1 MRLSRDDQVAGIPA
15 TDARKLMRR
24 FGDAQP
30 ESRIGSWVDT
40 GSRTGTEVARAFA
53 DAGYLRVSAV
63 YDAEAYWETTI
74 QGNALAQARFGRP
87 ITRATAERHLAG
99 VIGRAKKFN
108 ADGSHVVDIAELV
121 VFGSYLDPDV
131 QHLHARGRADPH
143 RPMGGRLQL
152 RRPVGRPCRSRLNRG
167 RSGVEAA
174 PVDPPVPND
183 AAVRRGTNYLQK

>member
-1 MRLSRDDQVAGIPA
+1 MCIRDSNLRGLRPVRPSSPRHCLEYVVMRLSRDDQVAGIPA

-74 QGNALAQARFGRP
+74 QGNALA
-87 ITRATAERHLAG
+87 
-99 VIGRAKKFN
+99 
-108 ADGSHVVDIAELV
+108 
-121 VFGSYLDPDV
+121 
-131 QHLHARGRADPH
+131 
-143 RPMGGRLQL
+143 
-152 RRPVGRPCRSRLNRG
+152 
-167 RSGVEAA
+167 
-174 PVDPPVPND
+174 
-183 AAVRRGTNYLQK
+183 